1 MGKAAAARS
10 ADSVPAKDEF
20 FAGLPQQPRV
30 LPGRSGESRRGM
42 ISGPGARVEMVRGQG
57 DMRILLVE
65 GDGPESESLNRALT
79 RHGYEV
85 CGVGAGREALTG
97 HQQADLVLLALE
109 LPDLDG
115 VQVCRG
121 IRAASDVPLI
131 ALTAGTTE
139 LDRVLS
145 LQAGADDCLV
155 KPFGF
160 RELLARMESVMR
172 RARPQPPTLDEI
184 DHGPLRID
192 PHSRQVRV
200 RDQVVDV
207 TRKEFDLLLLL
218 ASRPGAVVS
227 RKELM
232 AQVWQDDWAVS
243 NRTIDTHVSTLR
255 TKLGDKSLIVTV
267 RGVGYRLGY
276 GRDGGYPRDRNR

>member
-20 FAGLPQQPRV
+20 CAGLPQQPRV

-42 ISGPGARVEMVRGQG
+42 ISGPGTRVEMVRGQG

-79 RHGYEV
+79 RHGYDV

-276 GRDGGYPRDRNR
+276 GRDGGHPRDRNR

>member
-1 MGKAAAARS
+1 MARAAVARR
-10 ADSVPAKDEF
+10 ADSVRAGDEF
-20 FAGLPQQPRV
+20 LVGFSQQVRV
-30 LPGRSGESRRGM
+30 LPGRSGDSRGGM
-42 ISGPGARVEMVRGQG
+42 LSGPRASLQIVRGQG
-57 DMRILLVE
+57 EMRILLVE
-65 GDGPESESLNRALT
+65 GDGPESESLIRALT

-85 CGVGAGREALTG
+85 RGVGAGREALTE

-121 IRAASDVPLI
+121 IRAASNVPVI
-131 ALTAGTTE
+131 ALTAGTNE

-172 RARPQPPTLDEI
+172 RAQPQPPTLEEI
-184 DHGPLRID
+184 DHGPLHID

-218 ASRPGAVVS
+218 ALRPGTVVS

-232 AQVWQDDWAVS
+232 EEVWQDDWAVS
-243 NRTIDTHVSTLR
+243 NRTIDTHVSSLR
-255 TKLGDKSLIVTV
+255 NKLGDKSLIVTV

-276 GRDGGYPRDRNR
+276 GRGGCHPHGRSR